1 MPKPQFYYKSAA
13 VPVGT
18 RQVSV
23 YRPANPLT
31 PAGPGGAGDTLIG
44 TVLLEADSP
53 QAPSTLGELKGQY
66 GESTKMWLVQQRKTM
81 SATVQLQ
88 TSAQPTVQDGDYF
101 EDSFDVTTGGVAT
114 ANERYVFHE
123 VTNAESQDSARKQ
136 TCTLCIDWDNSA
148 RWA

>member
-18 RQVSV
+18 RQVNV
-23 YRPANPLT
+23 YRPSNPLI

-44 TVLLEADSP
+44 SVLLEADSP
-53 QAPSTLGELKGQY
+53 SAPSNLGELKGQY

-81 SATVQLQ
+81 SGTVQLQ
-88 TSAQPTVQDGDYF
+88 TSAQPTIQPGDYF
-101 EDSFDVTTGGVAT
+101 EDSFDVTPAGTAT

-123 VTNAESQDSARKQ
+123 TTNAESQDAARKQ
-136 TCTLCIDWDNSA
+136 TFTAAIDWDNSA